1 MSHLMNY
8 RALLIIL
15 LLVTT
20 GTSEDAP
27 RRGLWPQWRGPNRD
41 GHSSD
46 TNLLKRWTTAP
57 RLVWKTT
64 GLGIGY
70 SSVVVADDRL
80 YTLGRLDSDVVVFA
94 FDIATGKQIWRAKID
109 ETNRIPCSTP
119 TLDGTRLY
127 ALSPDGDLCCLNTD
141 SGKMTWRRQLM
152 EDFGGK
158 LQSGRGYGES
168 PLIDDDALVC
178 TPGGS
183 EHTMVKLN
191 KLTGEL
197 RWTCKAPEL
206 GTNGRD
212 GASFSS
218 IVTTSVAG
226 IRQYVQMIGRGLIGV
241 RDTNGQFLWGYN
253 RIANPTANIPTPVVR
268 SDLVFAANGYN
279 AGSVLLRLKPQDAG
293 KIQVEEVFFL
303 NGSRFQNH
311 HGGFV
316 LIDDHIYGGHGS
328 NNGLPTCL
336 ELTTGKIRWKR
347 RGPGTGSAAVAYA
360 DGNLFF
366 RYQDG
371 TMALIEANSKR
382 FRLKGKFKIPGAG
395 NDSWPHP
402 VVAGGILYLRE
413 KDSLLA
419 YDVKAR

>member
-1 MSHLMNY
+1 MKY
-8 RALLIIL
+8 RALLVVFAL
-15 LLVTT
+15 ATAATNADTPRT
-20 GTSEDAP
+20 GQ
-27 RRGLWPQWRGPNRD
+27 WPQWRGPNRD
-41 GHSSD
+41 GRSTD
-46 TNLLKRWTTAP
+46 TNLLKRWTSP
-57 RLVWKTT
+57 PPLIWKTA

-70 SSVVVADDRL
+70 SSVVVAEGRL
-80 YTLGRLDSDVVVFA
+80 YTLGRLNSDVVVFA
-94 FDIATGKQIWRAKID
+94 FDIATGKQQWQVKID

-119 TLDGTRLY
+119 TLDNERLY
-127 ALSPDGDLCCLNTD
+127 AVSPDGDLCCLNSD
-141 SGKMTWRRQLM
+141 SGKIVWRRHLM
-152 EDFGGK
+152 DDFGGK

-168 PLIDDDALVC
+168 PLIDEDALVC

-183 EHTMVKLN
+183 EHTVVKLN
-191 KLTGEL
+191 KYTGEL
-197 RWTCKAPEL
+197 LWSCTVPEF
-206 GTNGRD
+206 GTQGRD

-218 IVTTSVAG
+218 IVTTSVGG

-253 RIANPTANIPTPVVR
+253 RIANPTANIPTPVVQNN
-268 SDLVFAANGYN
+268 LVFAANGYN
-279 AGSVLLRLKPQDAG
+279 AGSVLLRLNAHGDG
-293 KIQVEEVFFL
+293 KIQVDEVFFL

-316 LIDDHIYGGHGS
+316 LIDNHIFGGHGS

-336 ELTTGKIRWKR
+336 ELTTGNIRWKR
-347 RGPGTGSAAVAYA
+347 RGPGTGSAAVTYA

-371 TMALIEANSKR
+371 TMALIEANSR
-382 FRLKGKFKIPGAG
+382 RYRLKGKFKIPGAG

-402 VVAGGILYLRE
+402 VVAGGTLYLRE
-413 KDSLLA
+413 KDGLLA

>member
-15 LLVTT
+15 LLATT

-27 RRGLWPQWRGPNRD
+27 RKRFWPQWRGPNRD

-46 TNLLKRWTTAP
+46 TNLLKRWTKAP

-94 FDIATGKQIWRAKID
+94 FDISTGKKTWRVVID

-141 SGKMTWRRQLM
+141 SGKMLWRRQLM

-168 PLIDDDALVC
+168 PLIDDDTLVC

-197 RWTCKAPEL
+197 RWTCRAPEL

-212 GASFSS
+212 GAAFSS

-241 RDTNGQFLWGYN
+241 RDTTGQFLWGYN

-268 SDLVFAANGYN
+268 NDLVFAANGHN

-316 LIDDHIYGGHGS
+316 LIDDH
-328 NNGLPTCL
+328 L
-336 ELTTGKIRWKR
+336 
-347 RGPGTGSAAVAYA
+347 
-360 DGNLFF
+360 
-366 RYQDG
+366 
-371 TMALIEANSKR
+371 
-382 FRLKGKFKIPGAG
+382 
-395 NDSWPHP
+395 
-402 VVAGGILYLRE
+402 
-413 KDSLLA
+413 
-419 YDVKAR
+419 